1 MYFEQLAYACST
13 LTTRVSAWRLTMP
26 LIRALCLVLQEAR
39 QRLRHVGADQFGV
52 TAGELLSA
60 GASLHRA
67 FALVIGG
74 RSHALD

>member
-1 MYFEQLAYACST
+1 
-13 LTTRVSAWRLTMP
+13 MP